1 MRIVDIICK
10 KRDGKE
16 LTKEEIA
23 CLIEDYT
30 NQKIPDYQMAAF
42 LMAVYFQG
50 MSTDET
56 IWLTE
61 AIMRSGEVIDLSSI
75 PGKKIDKHS
84 TGGVGDKVSIV
95 LAPLVAAAGVTVPM
109 IAGRGLGHTGGT
121 IDKLESIPGFRTSL
135 SLAEF
140 KNNVADIGVCTASQ
154 SETITP
160 ADRRLYAL
168 RDVTGTVESIPLIAS
183 SIMSKKLAAGI
194 DGLVL
199 DVKTGS
205 GAFMKEYDKAL
216 SLADT
221 MINIGKRMGKPTVAL
236 ITDMNQPLGRMVGNA
251 TEIAECIETL
261 KGNGPPDLT
270 ELTVSLGAYM
280 LKLAGQTLPLRSAQG
295 QGDIVEEGKNALRKM
310 LKDGK
315 AYEKFREMVSR
326 QGGDVASLEIL
337 KETAIS
343 KKSCEVLCNSDGYV
357 QSIDT
362 FKIGVAANILGAGR
376 QKLDDRINPSVGI
389 EILAKI
395 GERVS
400 KDQSLVRL
408 FYADETS
415 CTQAKGLIKEAYRIS
430 TQKAY
435 VPTLIRH
442 IIE

>member
-1 MRIVDIICK
+1 MRIIDIIRK
-10 KRDGKE
+10 KRDGGE
-16 LTKEEIA
+16 LTQEEIA
-23 CLIEDYT
+23 CLIQDYT
-30 NQKIPDYQMAAF
+30 NQRMPDYQMAAF
-42 LMAVYFQG
+42 LMAVYLQG
-50 MSTDET
+50 LSIDET

-95 LAPLVAAAGVTVPM
+95 LAPLVASAGVKVPM

-140 KNNVADIGVCTASQ
+140 KKNVEDIGVCIASQ

-168 RDVTGTVESIPLIAS
+168 RDVTGTVENIQLIAS

-199 DVKTGS
+199 DVKTGN
-205 GAFMKEYDKAL
+205 GAFMKEHDKAL
-216 SLADT
+216 SLANT
-221 MINIGKRMGKPTVAL
+221 MIEIGKRMGISTSAL

-261 KGNGPPDLT
+261 KGNGPPDLI
-270 ELTVSLGAYM
+270 ELTILLGAYM
-280 LKLAGQTLPLRSAQG
+280 LMLAEIHSDL
-295 QGDIVEEGKNALRKM
+295 EEGKKALRKA

-315 AYEKFREMVSR
+315 AYEKFKEMVSR
-326 QGGDVASLEIL
+326 QGGDAASLETFIHPIGTT
-337 KETAIS
+337 KESAIS
-343 KKSCEVLCNSDGYV
+343 KKSCEALCASDGYV

-362 FKIGVAANILGAGR
+362 FNVGVAANILGAGR
-376 QKLDDRINPSVGI
+376 QKLGDRINPSVGI

-395 GERVS
+395 GAKVH
-400 KDQSLVRL
+400 KDQPLVRL
-408 FYADETS
+408 FYVDKTS
-415 CTQAKGLIKEAYRIS
+415 CTQAEGLITEAYRIS
-430 TQKAY
+430 TQKVD
-435 VPTLIRH
+435 VPPLIHH
-442 IIE
+442 IMG